1 MKQTRRQR
9 IAALK
14 VVYEEQQR
22 NLFAQ
27 SVLWDAKWR
36 SAPNPFIAWK
46 EYKADAPLRAP
57 HLEAYHK
64 VRNEYFDLKEGL

>member
-14 VVYEEQQR
+14 VVYEDQQR
-22 NLFAQ
+22 NLHEQ
-27 SVLWDAKWR
+27 SRIWDAKWR
-36 SAPNPFIAWK
+36 AAPDPFTAWR
-46 EYKADAPLRAP
+46 EYKADAAVRAP
-57 HLEAYHK
+57 HLDAYFK